1 MEEYRTEEE
10 QVEALKKWWDE
21 NGRSTLIVA
30 VLAVA
35 ASLGWQGY
43 GDYRIEQ
50 AEAASSVYD
59 EMLEAFAPGEDGQV
73 DETSRRTAEH
83 LAGVLKTEHEGST
96 YSAFAAFML
105 AKSKVESGDLDAAEQ
120 ELRWVL
126 ANAGGGE
133 VGELAQIRLARV
145 LAAKGEHSQALDILN
160 AIEGDSFP
168 NVVAG
173 ARGDVHL
180 AMGDRELANSAY
192 QEARVLSGQGSVAQ
206 NSASSL
212 LDLQL
217 EQLNPIPARDPG
229 VDIAADADAG
239 TMETP
244 EVEGETE

>member
-21 NGRSTLIVA
+21 NGRSTLIA
-30 VLAVA
+30 VGLAVA

-43 GDYRIEQ
+43 GDYRTEQ

-59 EMLEAFAPGEDGQV
+59 EMLEAYAPGEDGQV
-73 DETSRRTAEH
+73 DDTSRRTAEH
-83 LAGVLKTEHEGST
+83 LAGVLKTEYKGST

-105 AKSKVESGDLDAAEQ
+105 AKSSVERDDLETAEQ

-145 LAAKGEHSQALDILN
+145 MAARGEREQALEILN
-160 AIEGDSFP
+160 AVEGNSFP
-168 NVVAG
+168 NIVAST
-173 ARGDVHL
+173 RGDIHL
-180 AMGDRELANSAY
+180 AMGDVELANSAY
-192 QEARVLSGQGSVAQ
+192 QEAKVLGGQPGSGRGDT
-206 NSASSL
+206 SSL

-217 EQLNPIPARDPG
+217 EQLNPVPARE
-229 VDIAADADAG
+229 AG
-239 TMETP
+239 AVETSL
-244 EVEGETE
+244 VEGETE